1 MVGAKG
7 PQVKP
12 PERLIRAP
20 ERRHAV
26 IHIDIFSD
34 TICPWCLIGKR
45 RLEKALAERPNL
57 KPGVDLAIHW
67 RVFQLNPMMPK
78 GGMER
83 QAYLAMK
90 FGGAENAEIV
100 YDRIRRAGAEEGIDF
115 AFKAMKRTP
124 NTVDSHRLIRWA
136 AGQDRE
142 SETVE
147 ALFQAYFFRGE
158 DIGALAV
165 LVAAAEEAGMD
176 PMEARAF
183 LESEALR
190 PEIVEEDRQARGLG
204 IDGVPCFVFNGRHAL
219 AGAQPPKVLVQMLDM
234 AQQEVAAPVD

>member
-1 MVGAKG
+1 M
-7 PQVKP
+7 
-12 PERLIRAP
+12 
-20 ERRHAV
+20 

-34 TICPWCLIGKR
+34 TVCPWCLIGKR
-45 RLEKALAERPNL
+45 RLEKALAERPDL
-57 KPGVDLAIHW
+57 KPGEDLAVHW

-83 QAYLAMK
+83 QAYLSMK
-90 FGGAENAEIV
+90 FGGADNAGIV
-100 YDRIRRAGAEEGIDF
+100 YDRIRRAGAEEGVDF
-115 AFKAMKRTP
+115 AFESIQRTP
-124 NTVDSHRLIRWA
+124 NTVDSHRLVRWA

-190 PEIVEEDRQARGLG
+190 AEIVEEDRQARGLG

-219 AGAQPPKVLVQMLDM
+219 AGAQPPKVLVQMLDL
-234 AQQEVAAPVD
+234 AQQEAAETVE